1 MDKMILQQWKQWW
14 VHTIYKLL
22 NKMGA
27 EIVYNP
33 ADYKLVSSRVLKEF
47 ANLKE
52 VNLFLRGMF
61 PLVGFKC
68 ASVYYE
74 RHDRLEGESHYP
86 LSKMLAL
93 AFNSITSL
101 SVKPIRMIAGL
112 GGAVLSFIGIVWAIV
127 FQIIGKSI
135 AGWSRTIC
143 LVCFMGGIQLI
154 CIGALGE
161 YIGKIYMEVK
171 ARLRYIISERTDK
184 KV

>member
-33 ADYKLVSSRVLKEF
+33 ADYRLVSSRVLKEF

-74 RHDRLEGESHYP
+74 RHDRLEGKSHYP

-112 GGAVLSFIGIVWAIV
+112 GRG
-127 FQIIGKSI
+127 SI
-135 AGWSRTIC
+135 ELYWNCLGNCISNNRKVNCRMVKDYMFSMFYGRNTINMHWSTRG
-143 LVCFMGGIQLI
+143 VYWQN
-154 CIGALGE
+154 
-161 YIGKIYMEVK
+161 IYGSK
-171 ARLRYIISERTDK
+171 G
-184 KV
+184 